1 MWDPSQFDVTRA
13 TLYLSLMKKT
23 TTQQNLKKPQKKF
36 KCPQCGRS
44 FQNAQGLSGHLRY
57 LHPKPER
64 PATIPQPA
72 AKQKTK
78 VGAAALVPSTAAHEH
93 LQAAFAVLSQR
104 GPEIEAEIARLE
116 ALKAQ
121 KEIIQ
126 RELEA
131 VKAALK
137 VFGISSTDEKVE
149 TERGKEPTLLDTRE
163 AAVANA
169 DASPGEHPGILEAAT
184 ILESTADPR
193 NSQLPAQRA
202 NTSQNGQSLRRDA
215 GKAPEFTGNKTEFV
229 RAVVESRGSAGA
241 APKDIDQVFVQRR
254 IEKSKNAIYNAL
266 DSLVRQKKLRKKEG
280 QYFSLESA
288 NA

>member
-1 MWDPSQFDVTRA
+1 
-13 TLYLSLMKKT
+13 
-23 TTQQNLKKPQKKF
+23 
-36 KCPQCGRS
+36 
-44 FQNAQGLSGHLRY
+44 
-57 LHPKPER
+57 
-64 PATIPQPA
+64 
-72 AKQKTK
+72 
-78 VGAAALVPSTAAHEH
+78 
-93 LQAAFAVLSQR
+93 LSQR

-116 ALKAQ
+116 ALKAE

-131 VKAALK
+131 VKAALM
-137 VFGISSTDEKVE
+137 VFAVRESLADEKVE
-149 TERGKEPTLLDTRE
+149 TERAKGSTLLDTRE

-169 DASPGEHPGILEAAT
+169 DASPGEHPRILEAAS
-184 ILESTADPR
+184 ILESTADHR
-193 NSQLPAQRA
+193 NRQLPAQRA
-202 NTSQNGQSLRRDA
+202 NTSQNGQSLRPDA

-241 APKDIDQVFVQRR
+241 APKDIDQVFVERR